1 MTKHKRREAAV
12 VYTLNMAATEEKQA
26 IDAAVA
32 SVLDDFKGKFSLKKE
47 QKLALEQFLQKKD
60 VFAILPTGFGKSLIY
75 QCKVRHPESCSD
87 WL

>member
-1 MTKHKRREAAV
+1 M
-12 VYTLNMAATEEKQA
+12 YTLNMAATEEKQA

-75 QCKVRHPESCSD
+75 QIAPLVAKVTSPGK
-87 WL
+87 LL